1 LSVRKGSEIS
11 SLIVGDSEAISDIRS
26 IVATYSKSDASVL
39 IRGQTGTGKELVSQA
54 LHQNS
59 GRSDKPFQ
67 AINCAAIPDQFL
79 ESELFGHKRGAF
91 TGSIADRKG
100 RFELADLGTLF
111 LDEIGDMPL
120 DLQVKLLRVLEDG
133 IVQPLGGG
141 EKKVDVRI
149 VAATH
154 RNLEEMIAEG
164 TFREDLF
171 YRLNVLPINIPPLSE
186 RTSDIHLLIKHLANK
201 FSKERKPISFS
212 TDSLLILQQYEW
224 PGNIRELSNFIQRF
238 TILLPESEIDLFSIN
253 TQFLDPKIS
262 LLMAERHDTVKSKS
276 VEIRD
281 DGKNIGDN
289 YTEII
294 EQSLLEPQEREV
306 AGALVDTDDFE
317 DIIRLSE
324 KIVSIP
330 EEGIES
336 KKILS
341 KLEEDFIR
349 KALIQTNGNVSKAS
363 KLLCLGR
370 TTLIQ
375 KIEKYEIAT

>member
-1 LSVRKGSEIS
+1 MPVRKESEIGT
-11 SLIVGDSEAISDIRS
+11 LIVGDSDAISDIRS

-59 GRSDKPFQ
+59 DRSDKPFQ

-100 RFELADLGTLF
+100 RFELADQGTLF

-171 YRLNVLPINIPPLSE
+171 YRLNVLPINIPPLSD
-186 RTSDIHLLIKHLANK
+186 RSSDIPLLIRHLAKK
-201 FSKERKPISFS
+201 FSKKEKPISFS
-212 TDSLLILQQYEW
+212 QDSLAILQQYGW

-262 LLMAERHDTVKSKS
+262 LLMAETHDTVKSTS

-336 KKILS
+336 KQILS

>member
-1 LSVRKGSEIS
+1 MSVRKESEID

-59 GRSDKPFQ
+59 DRSDKPFQ

-100 RFELADLGTLF
+100 RFELADQGTLF

-141 EKKVDVRI
+141 EKIVDVRI

-186 RTSDIHLLIKHLANK
+186 RTSDIPLLIRHLASK
-201 FSKERKPISFS
+201 FSKETKNLYHFPPIHFLYFS
-212 TDSLLILQQYEW
+212 SMSGLVILESSQILYSDLQ
-224 PGNIRELSNFIQRF
+224 FFFQR
-238 TILLPESEIDLFSIN
+238 
-253 TQFLDPKIS
+253 
-262 LLMAERHDTVKSKS
+262 AR
-276 VEIRD
+276 
-281 DGKNIGDN
+281 
-289 YTEII
+289 
-294 EQSLLEPQEREV
+294 
-306 AGALVDTDDFE
+306 
-317 DIIRLSE
+317 
-324 KIVSIP
+324 
-330 EEGIES
+330 
-336 KKILS
+336 
-341 KLEEDFIR
+341 
-349 KALIQTNGNVSKAS
+349 
-363 KLLCLGR
+363 
-370 TTLIQ
+370 
-375 KIEKYEIAT
+375 

>member
-1 LSVRKGSEIS
+1 MSVRKESEIK

-39 IRGQTGTGKELVSQA
+39 IRGQTGTGKELVSLA

-59 GRSDKPFQ
+59 DRSDKPFQ

-100 RFELADLGTLF
+100 RFELADQGTLF

-141 EKKVDVRI
+141 EKIVDVRI

-186 RTSDIHLLIKHLANK
+186 RASDIPLLIRHLASK

-212 TDSLLILQQYEW
+212 SDSLLILQQYEW

-238 TILLPESEIDLFSIN
+238 TILLPESEIDLYSIN

-262 LLMAERHDTVKSKS
+262 LLMAERHDAVKKKS

-281 DGKNIGDN
+281 DGKNISDN

-306 AGALVDTDDFE
+306 SGALMDAGDFE

-324 KIVSIP
+324 KIESIP

-336 KKILS
+336 KQILS

>member
-1 LSVRKGSEIS
+1 MSVRKESEIG

-59 GRSDKPFQ
+59 DRSDKSFQ

-100 RFELADLGTLF
+100 RFELADQGTLF

-186 RTSDIHLLIKHLANK
+186 RTSDIPLLIRHLASK
-201 FSKERKPISFS
+201 FSKETKPISFS
-212 TDSLLILQQYEW
+212 SDSLLILQQYEW

-262 LLMAERHDTVKSKS
+262 LLMAERHDTVKSTS

-336 KKILS
+336 KQILS

>member
-1 LSVRKGSEIS
+1 MSVRKESEIS

-59 GRSDKPFQ
+59 DRSDKSFQ

-100 RFELADLGTLF
+100 RFELADQGTLF

-186 RTSDIHLLIKHLANK
+186 RTSDIPLLIRHLASK

-212 TDSLLILQQYEW
+212 SDSLLILQQYEW

-262 LLMAERHDTVKSKS
+262 LLIAERHDALKSKS
-276 VEIRD
+276 AETGDYDENVRD
-281 DGKNIGDN
+281 D

-294 EQSLLEPQEREV
+294 DQGLLEPREREV

-336 KKILS
+336 KQILS

>member
-1 LSVRKGSEIS
+1 MSVRKESEIS

-59 GRSDKPFQ
+59 DRSDKSFQ

-100 RFELADLGTLF
+100 RFELADQGTLF

-186 RTSDIHLLIKHLANK
+186 RTNDIPLLIRHLASK

-212 TDSLLILQQYEW
+212 SDSLLILQQYEW

-262 LLMAERHDTVKSKS
+262 LLMAERHDTVKSTS
-276 VEIRD
+276 VEIKD

-336 KKILS
+336 KQILS

>member
-1 LSVRKGSEIS
+1 
-11 SLIVGDSEAISDIRS
+11 
-26 IVATYSKSDASVL
+26 
-39 IRGQTGTGKELVSQA
+39 
-54 LHQNS
+54 
-59 GRSDKPFQ
+59 
-67 AINCAAIPDQFL
+67 
-79 ESELFGHKRGAF
+79 
-91 TGSIADRKG
+91 
-100 RFELADLGTLF
+100 
-111 LDEIGDMPL
+111 MPL

-141 EKKVDVRI
+141 EKIVDVRI

-186 RTSDIHLLIKHLANK
+186 RTSDIPLLIRHLASK
-201 FSKERKPISFS
+201 FSKETKPISFS
-212 TDSLLILQQYEW
+212 SDSLLILQQYEW

-262 LLMAERHDTVKSKS
+262 LLMAERHDIVKSTS
-276 VEIRD
+276 VEIKD
-281 DGKNIGDN
+281 DEKNIGDN

-336 KKILS
+336 KQILS